1 VFLAHVVGF
10 LTRRPRPQILPAVPA
25 TALIIAAAVP
35 IGLFVTSTARK
46 YIDGWV
52 APTSPSAVWGAM
64 TEVAGGGSLR
74 LVLTAALIAVGLVA
88 LGLAAKRWSI
98 GLLVAWITFPFVGAI
113 LISLVAPVFLSRY
126 MLLTAPAI
134 ALLAGAGLAKLRPLP
149 AVLVGAAVLL
159 ATGPSLIALYDKPY
173 DDWRG
178 AAAYVATYARAGD
191 RIVFD
196 DPLGEKPFVVYL
208 DRNRHAPLVTVPAQ
222 EASPASR
229 VWLVFWRHSYNE
241 TTAIR
246 NAMGKYKAVVNEGF
260 GFLHV
265 QLAVPR

>member
-1 VFLAHVVGF
+1 
-10 LTRRPRPQILPAVPA
+10 
-25 TALIIAAAVP
+25 
-35 IGLFVTSTARK
+35 
-46 YIDGWV
+46 
-52 APTSPSAVWGAM
+52 M

-74 LVLTAALIAVGLVA
+74 LALMAALVVLGLVA

-98 GLLVAWITFPFVGAI
+98 GLLVAWITLPFVGAI
-113 LISLVAPVFLSRY
+113 LISVVAPVFLSRY

-134 ALLAGAGLAKLRPLP
+134 ALLAGAGLARLRPLP
-149 AVLVGAAVLL
+149 AVFVGAAVLL
-159 ATGPSLIALYDKPY
+159 ATGPSLAMALYDKTY

-178 AAAYVATYARAGD
+178 AAAYVATNARAGD

-208 DRNRHAPLVTVPAQ
+208 DRNRHAPLVTVPPQ
-222 EASPASR
+222 EASPAPR
-229 VWLVFWRHSYNE
+229 VWLVLWRHSYNE

-260 GFLHV
+260 GVNLRV